1 MALKKLLAGKRTLL
15 RQTSVQSV
23 NKQWMTF
30 ISVVVFV
37 AKYKK

>member
-15 RQTSVQSV
+15 RQTSAQV